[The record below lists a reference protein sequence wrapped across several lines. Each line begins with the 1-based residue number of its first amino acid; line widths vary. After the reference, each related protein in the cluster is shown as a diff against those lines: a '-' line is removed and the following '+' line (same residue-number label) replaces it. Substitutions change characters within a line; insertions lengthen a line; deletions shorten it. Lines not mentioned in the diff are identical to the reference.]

1 MGYRTILA
9 HVDAS
14 KSASGALRAAA
25 DLAQRFDAHLVGLHV
40 RRRFDAPMVSDATM
54 ALEMLYKSYERVA
67 KAEEDAAVAAFRGG
81 VGSRAASSEWRAID
95 GFAED
100 ALVAHAR
107 CADLVVMG
115 QPDPDGPP
123 AGTPTDL
130 IEKFTLTSERP
141 LLIVPHIGAAKPV
154 GQKIVLCWNG
164 RREAARAATGA
175 LPLLKKAQS
184 VMVLIVDPETDE
196 ESAGGE
202 PGADVA
208 GWLARHGAKVA
219 VQRDTATDSDV
230 ANVVLSR
237 AADYDA
243 DLIVMG
249 LYGHSRMRELVL
261 GGVSRTI
268 LSSMTV
274 PVLVAH

>member
-14 KSASGALRAAA
+14 KSATGSLRVAT
-25 DLAQRFDAHLVGLHV
+25 DLAQRFEAHLVGLHV

-54 ALEMLYKSYERVA
+54 ALEMLYKSYEKAA
-67 KAEEDAAVAAFRGG
+67 KADEDAAAGAFKSTI
-81 VGSRAASSEWRAID
+81 GSQAASSEWRAVD

-107 CADLVVMG
+107 CADLVVIG

-123 AGTPTDL
+123 AATPADL
-130 IEKFTLTSERP
+130 IEKFTLSSERP
-141 LLIVPHIGAAKPV
+141 LLIVPHIGASKPV
-154 GQKIVLCWNG
+154 GRKIVLCWNG

-175 LPLLKKAQS
+175 LPLLQKAQS
-184 VMVLIVDPETDE
+184 VMVLAVDPEADE
-196 ESAGGE
+196 ATVGE

-208 GWLARHGAKVA
+208 GWLGRHDVKVT
-219 VQRDTATDSDV
+219 VQRDTAGDTNV
-230 ANVVLSR
+230 ANVILSR
-237 AADYDA
+237 AADHDA

-274 PVLVAH
+274 PILVAH